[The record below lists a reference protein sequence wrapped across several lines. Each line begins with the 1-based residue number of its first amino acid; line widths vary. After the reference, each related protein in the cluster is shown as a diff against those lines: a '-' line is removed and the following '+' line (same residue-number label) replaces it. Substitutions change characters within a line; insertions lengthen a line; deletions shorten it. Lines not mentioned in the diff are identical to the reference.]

1 MKKVTYKIVAIC
13 FLLSLLFSCQA
24 EITDP
29 IVQKSQTPVG
39 DSDFDEW
46 DPSMVLVP
54 GLNLVTFTDGDRETS
69 WPYYKANA
77 SYKIKFQIVSGTPE
91 AGGDSVDP
99 GLYSVK
105 LEVSANSGTTWTTLP
120 AAGALPAT
128 AGSESSYDWAIPQIQ
143 PEGTNYLIKATAT
156 NAANKTITVQSSRT
170 FTVDGAA
177 PTINFFGLTPG
188 ALGVVSVGSVSDAT
202 VAKVVNRSF
211 FETSIAVS
219 DTTTVVKFLC
229 VKAFDINPPA
239 EDDSCWQDMEDEA
252 SKDLIKDDIS
262 TFVGFVQNT
271 YKISVWAMDYAGNIS
286 GLTAGTGQENK
297 DQVTI
302 AYNPAV
308 APTITNMIAST
319 NNSSSLS
326 PTKAETTFVANQ
338 DVYVRWKVTD
348 TDLTTAPISLYY
360 TLDEETFYE
369 VPGMQ
374 DITNSKV
381 GCTTDGNYTGCRK
394 IQAPSSGYFKIQI
407 KVKDQSGLVSLSATP
422 ALNTEKF
429 SIVAGNTD
437 LGINGSANKAIFLSQ
452 VRAADVPGDFGTLAV
467 SSKGKVYFLDS
478 SRGILLV
485 DPVDGVQKVFVK
497 KGSTKTGDGG
507 NVANATTI
515 GNGKI
520 TVDYQ
525 DRLLIF
531 DGDHIRRVEADGTIN
546 TIIGGG
552 TINTYTKAV
561 AAKSLKFST
570 TMNMYSLFQV
580 LPNGNI
586 WFTIGNPTAQVYD
599 YMMGIYKAAEDKV
612 YFMKLSGKGRYGDP
626 EYVYTTDYVRTIA
639 LSFNYRTSQPEFLT
653 SYICYPVPGGCGH
666 YVANFN
672 ARNGVA
678 AGYGT
683 HAPNYAY
690 WETQMFASR
699 RGAIYWLGAHYPFKL
714 GKYNVAT
721 NQWNTVVGGQTQGY
735 CADGGTA
742 SSCLISGIDAFV
754 DGTNTVYFNDA
765 GQIRVILPD
774 GKLKTLFGER
784 KSAGDGASPLAAR
797 MNGVNYMGVWGT
809 SDTVIAADNKEF
821 NVREITQG
829 SSGQINRLAGNYTDE
844 AVSFEAPSVNRYS
857 VNAASASSFANEFW
871 GGIQGVQVDPRDGT
885 FYASL
890 TRNGVVVKYE
900 RDVATG
906 KANKWKLV
914 LGAGGTAFLS
924 SAANGLEGRNISM
937 NGYPLVLHGIMVPDG
952 STIPTYAVENGTSQ
966 AYLVAWTQR
975 WNGECHV
982 DPHAKIFTSTSG
994 TVRKFMGAA
1003 TNPTC
1008 VGTATFEEGVDISDS
1023 IQMPMWGNQST
1034 SSIYL
1039 KEERALLMANYTA
1052 KRIIKAPLLRNGS
1065 DQIIGGGVTSVWATT
1080 AKSIRAFNYKQNASG
1095 QYELYYCATDG
1106 TLNKKNLTT
1115 GTETNLPLPTSSTG
1129 TKFFTCDGLSIA
1141 WDYNKQQVYFPFR
1154 QNGLSGV
1161 GKYCVTTTGICP

>member
-1 MKKVTYKIVAIC
+1 MKKIFEIC

-29 IVQKSQTPVG
+29 IVQQAQTPTG
-39 DSDFDEW
+39 EADFDEW
-46 DPSMVLVP
+46 DPSKLLVP
-54 GLNLVTFTDGDRETS
+54 GLNLVTFTDGDRVTS
-69 WPYYKANA
+69 FPYYKSNDT
-77 SYKIKFQIVSGTPE
+77 YPIKFQIVSGTTE
-91 AGGDSVDP
+91 TGSVDP

-105 LEVSANSGTTWTTLP
+105 LEVSANSGTSWVTLP

-128 AGSESSYDWAIPQIQ
+128 AGSEGSYDWAIPQAQ
-143 PEGTNYLIKATAT
+143 PEGVMYLIRATAT
-156 NAANKTITVQSSRT
+156 NAAGKVFETRSSRT
-170 FTVDGAA
+170 FTIDGG
-177 PTINFFGLTPG
+177 PPVINFFGLTPNS
-188 ALGVVSVGSVSDAT
+188 LGVVSVGSVSDPT

-211 FETSIAVS
+211 FETRVAVS
-219 DTTTVVKFLC
+219 DTTTVVKFIC
-229 VKAFDINPPA
+229 VKAFDVNQPA
-239 EDDSCWQDMEDEA
+239 VDDSCWQDLEGSA
-252 SKDLIKDDIS
+252 ATQVVKTDIS

-286 GLTAGTGQENK
+286 GLTAGVGQENK

-319 NNSSSLS
+319 NDSSSLS
-326 PTKAETTFVANQ
+326 PSKEQTTFVANQ
-338 DVYVRWKVTD
+338 DLFIRWKVTD
-348 TDLTTAPISLYY
+348 TDLLTAPISLYY
-360 TLDEETFYE
+360 TTDEVNFTEISQ
-369 VPGMQ
+369 MQ
-374 DITNSKV
+374 NITNTAV
-381 GCTTDGNYTGCRK
+381 GCTIDTNFTGCRR
-394 IQAPSSGYFKIQI
+394 IPAPSSDYFKIQI
-407 KVKDQSGLVSLSATP
+407 KVKDQSGLVSLSATS
-422 ALNTEKF
+422 ALNTAKF

-467 SSKGKVYFLDS
+467 TSKGKVYYMDYT
-478 SRGILLV
+478 RGVLLV
-485 DPVDGVQKVFVK
+485 DPLDGVQKVFVK
-497 KGSTKTGDGG
+497 KGTTKTGDGG
-507 NVANATTI
+507 QVASATTI

-531 DGDHIRRVEADGTIN
+531 DGDRIRRVEDDGRIN
-546 TIIGGG
+546 TIVGGG
-552 TINTYTKAV
+552 TVTSYTKAV

-586 WFTIGNPTAQVYD
+586 WFTIGAPTAKVTD
-599 YMMGIYKAAEDKV
+599 YMIGIYKAAEDKV
-612 YFMKLSGKGRYGDP
+612 YFMKLSGKGVYGDP
-626 EYVYTTDYVRTIA
+626 EYNFTTDYIRTIA
-639 LSFNYRTSQPEFLT
+639 LSFNYRTSQPEFLV
-653 SYICYPVPGGCGH
+653 SYICFPIPGGCKH
-666 YVANFN
+666 KVANFN

-678 AGYGT
+678 VGYGT

-735 CADGGTA
+735 CPDGSVAA
-742 SSCLISGIDAFV
+742 SCAISGIDAFV

-774 GKLKTLFGER
+774 GKVKTLFGER

-797 MNGVNYMGVWGT
+797 MNDINYMGVWGA
-809 SDTVIAADNKEF
+809 SDTVVAADNKEF

-829 SSGQINRLAGNYTDE
+829 DSGQVRRLAGNYTDE
-844 AVSFEAPSVNRYS
+844 SVSFEPASVNRYS
-857 VNAASASSFANEFW
+857 TNVASASSFANEFW

-900 RDVATG
+900 RNMATG

-924 SAANGLEGRNISM
+924 NTANGVEGRNISM

-952 STIPTYAVENGTSQ
+952 SAIGQYAVENGTSQ

-975 WNGECHV
+975 FNGTCHA
-982 DPHAKIFTSTSG
+982 DPFAKIFSSTSG
-994 TVRKFMGAA
+994 TVRKFMGA
-1003 TNPTC
+1003 PTDPIC
-1008 VGTATFEEGVDISDS
+1008 VGSNVLQEGVDISSS
-1023 IQMPMWGNQST
+1023 IQMPFWGNQTT
-1034 SSIYL
+1034 SSIYF
-1039 KEERALLMANYTA
+1039 KEERALLMANLNGT
-1052 KRIIKAPLLRNGS
+1052 RIVKAPLTRDGS
-1065 DQIIGGGVTSVWATT
+1065 DRITGAGVSSLFATT
-1080 AKSIRAFNYKQNASG
+1080 AKAIRAFNYKKNASD
-1095 QYELYYCATDG
+1095 QYELYYCASDG
-1106 TLNKKNLTT
+1106 TLNIKNLTT
-1115 GTETNLPLPTSSTG
+1115 NVETNLPLPTSTTG
-1129 TKFFTCDGLSIA
+1129 TKFFTCDGRSIS

-1161 GKYCVTTTGICP
+1161 GKYCVTSTGTCP

>member
-1 MKKVTYKIVAIC
+1 MKKILLIC
-13 FLLSLLFSCQA
+13 FLLSTLFSCQA

-29 IVQKSQTPVG
+29 LVQSAEAPTG

-46 DPSMVLVP
+46 DPAKILSP
-54 GLNLVTFTDGDRETS
+54 GLNLVTFTDGDRDTT
-69 WPYYKANA
+69 WPYYKSNTTH
-77 SYKIKFQIVSGTPE
+77 KIKYQIVSGTSE
-91 AGGDSVDP
+91 VDGSIDP
-99 GLYSVK
+99 GLYTVK
-105 LEVSANSGTTWTTLP
+105 LEFSTNNGSTWATVTG
-120 AAGALPAT
+120 AGALPSV
-128 AGSESSYDWAIPQIQ
+128 AGVESSYDWAVTTGSHPD
-143 PEGTNYLIKATAT
+143 GVNYLLRATAT
-156 NAANKTITVQSSRT
+156 NAANKSITTQSSRT
-170 FTVDGAA
+170 FTIDGTA
-177 PTINFFGLTPG
+177 PSINFFGLTPG

-211 FETSIAVS
+211 FETRIAAS
-219 DTTTVVKFLC
+219 DTTTVIKFVC
-229 VKAFDINPPA
+229 VKAFDTVGPNA
-239 EDDSCWQDMEDEA
+239 DDTCWQDLEDTA
-252 SKDLIKDDIS
+252 TKSLTKTDIS

-271 YKISVWAMDYAGNIS
+271 YKISVWAMDFAGNIS

-308 APTITNMIAST
+308 APTITNMIGST
-319 NNSSSLS
+319 NDSSSLS
-326 PTKAETTFVANQ
+326 PTKAQTTFVQNQ
-338 DVYVRWKVTD
+338 DLFIRWKVTD
-348 TDLTTAPISLYY
+348 TDLLTAPISLYY

-374 DITNSKV
+374 DITNTPV
-381 GCTTDGNYTGCRK
+381 GCTIDGNYTGCRR
-394 IQAPSSGYFKIQI
+394 IPAPTDKYFKIQI

-437 LGINGSANKAIFLSQ
+437 LGINGSANKAIFLSI

-467 SSKGKVYFLDS
+467 TSKGKVYFMDAT
-478 SRGILLV
+478 RGILLV

-507 NVANATTI
+507 QATSATTI

-520 TVDYQ
+520 TVDYK

-531 DGDHIRRVEADGTIN
+531 DGDRIRRVEADGTIN

-552 TINTYTKAV
+552 TVTTYTKAV
-561 AAKSLKFST
+561 AAKSLNFST
-570 TMNMYSLFQV
+570 SMNMYTLFQV

-586 WFTIGNPTAQVYD
+586 WFTLGNPTAQVMS

-626 EYVYTTDYVRTIA
+626 EYIYTTDYVRTIA

-666 YVANFN
+666 HVANFN
-672 ARNGVA
+672 ARNGVSV
-678 AGYGT
+678 GYGT

-721 NQWNTVVGGQTQGY
+721 NQWNTVVGGDTQGY
-735 CADGGTA
+735 CADGGIAA
-742 SSCLISGIDAFV
+742 SCKISGIDAFV
-754 DGTNTVYFNDA
+754 DATNTVYFNDA

-774 GKLKTLFGER
+774 GKIKTLFGER

-797 MNGVNYMGVWGT
+797 MNGVNYLGVWGA
-809 SDTVIAADNKEF
+809 SDTVVVADNKEF
-821 NVREITQG
+821 NVREVTQG
-829 SSGQINRLAGNYTDE
+829 AAGSVSRLAGNYTDE
-844 AVSFEAPSVNRYS
+844 GVAFEAPSANRYS
-857 VNAASASSFANEFW
+857 TNPASAASFANEFW

-890 TRNGVVVKYE
+890 TRNGIVVKYE
-900 RDVATG
+900 RDVTTG
-906 KANKWKLV
+906 KAGKLKLV

-924 SAANGLEGRNISM
+924 NNSNGLEGRNVSM

-952 STIPTYAVENGTSQ
+952 STIGSYAVEDGTSQ

-975 WNGECHV
+975 WNGACHV
-982 DPHAKIFTSTSG
+982 DAFAKIFSSASG
-994 TVRKFMGAA
+994 TVRKFMGKSD
-1003 TNPTC
+1003 NGC
-1008 VGTATFEEGVDISDS
+1008 VGDSTFREGIDISDS
-1023 IQMPMWGNQST
+1023 DNMPYWGNSTT

-1039 KEERALLMANYTA
+1039 KEERALLMVNINNN
-1052 KRIIKAPLLRNGS
+1052 RIVKAPLLRNGS
-1065 DQIIGGGVTSVWATT
+1065 DQIIGAGVSSSFAVT
-1080 AKSIRAFNYKQNASG
+1080 AKGIRSFTYKKNASN
-1095 QYELYYCATDG
+1095 QYEVYYCATDG
-1106 TLNKKNLTT
+1106 TLNRKNLTT
-1115 GTETNLPLPTSSTG
+1115 GVETNLPLPTSSAG
-1129 TKFFTCDGLSIA
+1129 KKFFTCDGLSMS
-1141 WDYNKQQVYFPFR
+1141 WDYNKQQVYFPTR

>member
-1 MKKVTYKIVAIC
+1 MKKILLIC
-13 FLLSLLFSCQA
+13 FLLSTLFSCQA

-29 IVQKSQTPVG
+29 MIQSAEAPVG

-46 DPSMVLVP
+46 DPAKVLSP
-54 GLNLVTFTDGDRETS
+54 GLNLVTFTEGDRDTT
-69 WPYYKANA
+69 WPYYKSNTTH
-77 SYKIKFQIVSGTPE
+77 KIKFQIVSGTSE
-91 AGGDSVDP
+91 VDGSVDP
-99 GLYSVK
+99 GLYTVQ
-105 LEVSANSGTTWTTLP
+105 LEFSANNGSTWTTVTG
-120 AAGALPAT
+120 AGALPSV
-128 AGSESSYDWAIPQIQ
+128 AGAESSFDWAVAPAFQ
-143 PEGTNYLIKATAT
+143 PDGVNYLIRATAT
-156 NAANKTITVQSSRT
+156 NAGGKTITTQSSRT
-170 FTVDGAA
+170 FTIDGTA
-177 PTINFFGLTPG
+177 PSINFFGLTAG
-188 ALGVVSVGSVSDAT
+188 ALGVVSVGSVSDPT
-202 VAKVVNRSF
+202 QAKVVNRSF
-211 FETSIAVS
+211 FETRIAAS
-219 DTTTVVKFLC
+219 DTTTVIKFVC
-229 VKAFDINPPA
+229 VKAFDIVLPNA
-239 EDDSCWQDMEDEA
+239 DDTCWQDLEDTA
-252 SKDLIKDDIS
+252 SKSLIKTDIS

-271 YKISVWAMDYAGNIS
+271 YKISVWAMDFAGNIS

-308 APTITNMIAST
+308 APTITNMIGST
-319 NNSSSLS
+319 NDSSSLS
-326 PTKAETTFVANQ
+326 PTKVQTTFVQNQ
-338 DVYVRWKVTD
+338 DLFIRWKVSD
-348 TDLTTAPISLYY
+348 TDLLTAPISLYY
-360 TLDEETFYE
+360 TLDEETFIE

-374 DITNSKV
+374 DITNTPV
-381 GCTTDGNYTGCRK
+381 GCTIDGNFTGCRR
-394 IQAPSSGYFKIQI
+394 IPAPTDKYFKIQI

-437 LGINGSANKAIFLSQ
+437 LGINGSANKAIFLSV

-467 SSKGKVYFLDS
+467 SSKGKVYFMDAT
-478 SRGILLV
+478 RGVLLV
-485 DPVDGVQKVFVK
+485 DPVDGVQKVYVP
-497 KGSTKTGDGG
+497 KGGSKTGDGG
-507 NVANATTI
+507 QSVSATTI

-520 TVDYQ
+520 TVDYK

-531 DGDHIRRVEADGTIN
+531 DGDRIRRVETNGVIS

-552 TINTYTKAV
+552 TVTTYTKAV

-570 TMNMYSLFQV
+570 SMNMYTLFQV

-586 WFTIGNPTAQVYD
+586 WFTLGNPTARVYD
-599 YMMGIYKAAEDKV
+599 YTIGIYKAAEDKV

-626 EYVYTTDYVRTIA
+626 EYVYSTDYVRTIA

-672 ARNGVA
+672 ARNGVSL
-678 AGYGT
+678 GYGT

-721 NQWNTVVGGQTQGY
+721 NQWNTVVGGNTQGY
-735 CADGGTA
+735 CADGGVAA
-742 SSCLISGIDAFV
+742 SCNISGIDAFV
-754 DGTNTVYFNDA
+754 DATNTVYFNDA

-797 MNGVNYMGVWGT
+797 MNGVNYLGVWGV
-809 SDTVIAADNKEF
+809 SDTVVAADNKEF

-829 SSGQINRLAGNYTDE
+829 SAGAITRLAGNYTDE
-844 AVSFEAPSVNRYS
+844 GVAFEAPSVNRYS
-857 VNAASASSFANEFW
+857 TNAASASSFANEFW

-890 TRNGVVVKYE
+890 TRNGIVVKYE
-900 RDVATG
+900 RDEMTG
-906 KANKWKLV
+906 KAGKWKLV
-914 LGAGGTAFLS
+914 LGAGGTPFLS
-924 SAANGLEGRNISM
+924 AAANGVEGRNISM

-966 AYLVAWTQR
+966 AYLVAWTQA
-975 WNGECHV
+975 WNGSCHV
-982 DPHAKIFTSTSG
+982 NQHAKVFNTTSG
-994 TVRKFMGAA
+994 TVRKFMGME

-1008 VGTATFEEGVDISDS
+1008 YGHPIFEENVDISNS
-1023 IQMPMWGNQST
+1023 VYMPNWGNQTT

-1039 KEERALLMANYTA
+1039 KEERALLMVNLGYA
-1052 KRIIKAPLLRNGS
+1052 KIIKAAMTRNGS
-1065 DQIIGGGVTSVWATT
+1065 DQIVGAGMSSVFATT
-1080 AKSIRAFNYKQNASG
+1080 AKGIRAFTYKKNASD
-1095 QYELYYCATDG
+1095 QYEVYYCATDG
-1106 TLNKKNLTT
+1106 TLNRKNLTT
-1115 GTETNLPLPTSSTG
+1115 GVETNLPLPTSTTG
-1129 TKFFTCDGLSIA
+1129 KKFFTCDGLSMS
-1141 WDYNKQQVYFPFR
+1141 WDYNKQQVYFPTR

>member
-1 MKKVTYKIVAIC
+1 MKKILAIC
-13 FLLSLLFSCQA
+13 FLLSLLFGCQA

-29 IVQKSQTPVG
+29 VIQESNTPVG

-46 DPSMVLVP
+46 DPGQILVP
-54 GLNLVTFTDGDRETS
+54 GLNLITFTEGDRETS

-77 SYKIKFQIVSGTPE
+77 SYKVKFQIVSGTSAVE
-91 AGGDSVDP
+91 GAVDP

-105 LEVSANSGTTWTTLP
+105 LEVSANNGSTWTTLP

-128 AGSESSYDWAIPQIQ
+128 AGAQASYDWAIPQAQ
-143 PEGTNYLIKATAT
+143 PEGTQYLLRATAT
-156 NAANKTITVQSSRT
+156 NAAGKSISIQSART
-170 FTVDGAA
+170 FTIDGQA
-177 PTINFFGLTPG
+177 PVINFFGLTEG
-188 ALGVVSVGSVSDAT
+188 ALGVVSVGSVSNP
-202 VAKVVNRSF
+202 AKVVNRSF
-211 FETSIAVS
+211 FETRVSAS
-219 DTTTVVKFLC
+219 DTTTVIKFIC
-229 VKAFDINPPA
+229 VKAFDTIQPDV
-239 EDDSCWQDMEDEA
+239 DDSCWQDLEDEA
-252 SKDLIKDDIS
+252 SQNLVKTDIS
-262 TFVGFVQNT
+262 TFVGFVQDT
-271 YKISVWAMDYAGNIS
+271 YKISVWAMDFAGNIS
-286 GLTAGTGQENK
+286 GLTAGAGQENK

-308 APTITNMIAST
+308 APTVTNMIAST
-319 NNSSSLS
+319 NDSSSLS
-326 PTKAETTFVANQ
+326 PSKIETTFVANQ
-338 DVYVRWKVTD
+338 DVFVRWKVTD
-348 TDLTTAPISLYY
+348 TDLLTAPISLYY
-360 TLDEETFYE
+360 TLDEETFTE
-369 VPGMQ
+369 VPNMQ
-374 DITNSKV
+374 NITNAPV
-381 GCTTDGNYTGCRK
+381 GCSIDSNYTGCRR
-394 IQAPSSGYFKIQI
+394 IPAPSSGYFKIQI

-422 ALNTEKF
+422 ALNTDKF

-467 SSKGKVYFLDS
+467 SSKGKVYFMDA
-478 SRGILLV
+478 SRGVLLV
-485 DPVDGVQKVFVK
+485 DPVDGVQKVFIK
-497 KGSTKTGDGG
+497 KGNKSGDNGP
-507 NVANATTI
+507 VESAQTV

-520 TVDYQ
+520 TIDYQ
-525 DRLLIF
+525 DRLLVF
-531 DGDHIRRVEADGTIN
+531 DGDRIRRVDHDGIIR

-586 WFTIGNPTAQVYD
+586 WFTIGSPTARVYD
-599 YMMGIYKAAEDKV
+599 YMIGIYKAAEDKV

-653 SYICYPVPGGCGH
+653 SYICFPVPGGCGH

-678 AGYGT
+678 VGYGT
-683 HAPNYAY
+683 HAPNFAY

-699 RGAIYWLGAHYPFKL
+699 RGAVYWLGAHYPFKL
-714 GKYNVAT
+714 GKYNAAT
-721 NQWNTVVGGQTQGY
+721 NQWNTVLGGHTQGF
-735 CADGGTA
+735 CPDGSVA
-742 SSCLISGIDAFV
+742 ANCLISGIDAFV
-754 DGTNTVYFNDA
+754 DATNTVYFNDA
-765 GQIRVILPD
+765 GVIRVILPD
-774 GKLKTLFGER
+774 GKVKSLFGER

-797 MNGVNYMGVWGT
+797 MNAVNYMGVWGV
-809 SDTVIAADNKEF
+809 SDTVVAADNKEF

-829 SSGQINRLAGNYTDE
+829 SSGQINRLAGNYTDQG
-844 AVSFEAPSVNRYS
+844 VSFEAPSANRYS
-857 VNAASASSFANEFW
+857 LSVATEASFANEFW

-890 TRNGVVVKYE
+890 TRNGIVVKFE
-900 RDVATG
+900 RDAGTG

-924 SAANGLEGRNISM
+924 DAANGVEGRNISM
-937 NGYPLVLHGIMVPDG
+937 NGYPLVLNGILVPEG
-952 STIPTYAVENGTSQ
+952 STVSSYAVENGTSQ
-966 AYLVAWTQR
+966 AYLMAFTQR
-975 WNGECHV
+975 WNGSCHV
-982 DPHAKIFTSTSG
+982 DPFFKIFSSTSG
-994 TVRKFMGAA
+994 TVRRFMGAS

-1008 VGTATFEEGVDISDS
+1008 VGHPIFEEGVDISSS
-1023 IQMPMWGNQST
+1023 IYMPNWGYQST

-1039 KEERALLMANYTA
+1039 KEERAVLMANLNAT
-1052 KRIIKAPLLRNGS
+1052 KIIKAPLTRNGS
-1065 DQIIGGGVTSVWATT
+1065 DQITGAGVSSVWATT
-1080 AKSIRAFNYKQNASG
+1080 AKAVRAFNYKKNASG
-1095 QYELYYCATDG
+1095 ENELFYCASDG

-1115 GTETNLPLPTSSTG
+1115 GVETVLPLPTSTTG
-1129 TKFFTCDGLSIA
+1129 KKFFTCDGLSIS
-1141 WDYNKQQVYFPFR
+1141 WDYNKQQLYFPFR